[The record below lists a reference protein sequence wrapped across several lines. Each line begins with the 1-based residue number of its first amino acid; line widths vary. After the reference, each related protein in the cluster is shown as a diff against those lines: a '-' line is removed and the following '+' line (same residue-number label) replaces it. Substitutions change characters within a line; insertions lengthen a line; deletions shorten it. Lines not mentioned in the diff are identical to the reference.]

1 MLWLLAAKKKK
12 FLHRLQ
18 KQSSLLHQL
27 QKLLLQLSLQLLT
40 LLLLLP
46 LLLTQPLLLPLLLLK
61 LQQSN
66 SVCMK
71 KPTFGSAFFR
81 LKICPASS
89 F

>member
-40 LLLLLP
+40 LP
-46 LLLTQPLLLPLLLLK
+46 LQPPHLLK

-71 KPTFGSAFFR
+71 KPTRGSAFLR
-81 LKICPASS
+81 LMITCPTG
-89 F
+89 